1 MMSTL
6 LLSAD
11 SIFAGAALRF
21 FGTSRRNLGLACGA
35 VGLADG
41 IALLLGRALHNVVA
55 AGMSVS
61 DPRVLLAGCALASI
75 VVGKANAGRPRA
87 AVLGIAILFSI
98 DNLLAGAQMSSLG
111 STAFIGCG
119 AGVISGLCCF
129 GGFDCAHALAS
140 HVRPRVAFAL
150 ASVVVI
156 ISFLIF

>member
-1 MMSTL
+1 MLSTL

-21 FGTSRRNLGLACGA
+21 FGTSRRHLGLACGA

-55 AGMSVS
+55 TGMSAP
-61 DPRVLLAGCALASI
+61 DLRGLLAGCAVASI
-75 VVGKANAGRPRA
+75 LVGKASAGRPRA

-119 AGVISGLCCF
+119 VGVFSGLCCF
-129 GGFDCAHALAS
+129 AGFDRAHALAS
-140 HVRPRVAFAL
+140 HFRPRIAFAL

-156 ISFLIF
+156 ISFLIL